1 MLGSLPKLFDKNFV
15 IGFYLPALL
24 AVIASAWAF
33 PSLPMFNSVRS
44 LLTSEKKLGDL
55 TYLAVIVWVL
65 AILLMTFNQMQYRLL
80 EGYLPPVS
88 WLFPLRWWHRW
99 RFRRLNCQY
108 EKLVTKWQVA
118 VDKGQDLSE
127 REQDRTTFLSIR
139 RAAHYPT
146 RKSEIL
152 PTRFG
157 NTIRSFEVYPREL
170 YCADSVAIWPRLAS
184 VIPKD
189 FAGLLD
195 DARAQVNFFV
205 NITNLCFT
213 YRVRLCRRSGL

>member
-33 PSLPMFNSVRS
+33 PSLPMFDSVRS
-44 LLTSEKKLGDL
+44 LLTFEKKLGDL

-127 REQDRTTFLSIR
+127 REQDRTTFYQYDERRIIRLANPKFYQPDSAIRSGRLRSIR
-139 RAAHYPT
+139 V
-146 RKSEIL
+146 SSI
-152 PTRFG
+152 
-157 NTIRSFEVYPREL
+157 
-170 YCADSVAIWPRLAS
+170 
-184 VIPKD
+184 
-189 FAGLLD
+189 
-195 DARAQVNFFV
+195 
-205 NITNLCFT
+205 
-213 YRVRLCRRSGL
+213 VRTV